1 MEQITLNLQQ
11 AKQEI
16 KEEMAKTAQ
25 SFVIIGYRLRQILD
39 SGAYVQDGYTDF
51 NEFAKKEFG
60 LSQSGTSRFISINKK
75 YSIDGYGPEL
85 REEYRGYSCSQLT
98 EMLSLS
104 SDDRALVS
112 DNMPVSQIREVKEFV
127 RGEDTSGQ
135 QSFITAANVSEH
147 DMYLNMF
154 QKEPEQ
160 LRYICESGEVTGKE
174 LCELMNPT
182 GSRVFKFKTI
192 MMCMYEESR
201 GISVRVIGGG
211 NVSHTYDELLEDIR
225 QQVTEEDI
233 EELVNATSHIEEPAK
248 EEPAKKEEPVIE
260 KPQKKEEKETKD
272 EERNMTLESEAAHV
286 EESES
291 ALEGREAGQESQND
305 RNEDVPVEKVEGEV
319 VEEEPVQ
326 QVQEEFPKEKDTKGW
341 IPCEEKFPENDRY
354 ILLSFSN
361 FNTPMVGRFESDS
374 EGGAFYIGDEMETC
388 ASQDMF
394 VNAWMPLPEPYR
406 PEGD

>member
-60 LSQSGTSRFISINKK
+60 LSKSGTSRFISINKK
-75 YSIDGYGPEL
+75 YSVDGYGPEL

-135 QSFITAANVSEH
+135 QSFITATNVSEH

-154 QKEPEQ
+154 QSDPEQ

-174 LCELMNPT
+174 LCELLNPT

-201 GISVRVIGGG
+201 GVSIRVIGGG

-225 QQVTEEDI
+225 QQVTAKDI
-233 EELVNATSHIEEPAK
+233 EELVNATSHMEETAK
-248 EEPAKKEEPVIE
+248 EKEKEESTREIKKDDSAKE
-260 KPQKKEEKETKD
+260 KQEEETKN
-272 EERNMTLESEAAHV
+272 EETDISLDGADNNVGDCESEP
-286 EESES
+286 
-291 ALEGREAGQESQND
+291 EACETGQENQD
-305 RNEDVPVEKVEGEV
+305 VRDEDVPVEKVEGEI
-319 VEEEPVQ
+319 VEEKDEPVQ
-326 QVQEEFPKEKDTKGW
+326 QDEPMSIDPHTMREYKSAMSSQIRQMGVCLED
-341 IPCEEKFPENDRY
+341 ENWERMKKIAEDIVWRLNK
-354 ILLSFSN
+354 IMN
-361 FNTPMVGRFESDS
+361 N
-374 EGGAFYIGDEMETC
+374 
-388 ASQDMF
+388 
-394 VNAWMPLPEPYR
+394 
-406 PEGD
+406 

>member
-1 MEQITLNLQQ
+1 MEQMTLNLQQ

-75 YSIDGYGPEL
+75 YSVDGYGPEL

-154 QKEPEQ
+154 QSDPEQ
-160 LRYICESGEVTGKE
+160 LRYICESREVTGKE
-174 LCELMNPT
+174 LCEMINPT

-192 MMCMYEESR
+192 MMCMYEEPR
-201 GISVRVIGGG
+201 GISIRVFGGG

-233 EELVNATSHIEEPAK
+233 EELANAMSHMEESAK
-248 EEPAKKEEPVIE
+248 EEAKEEQAREIKKDDSVREKKEE
-260 KPQKKEEKETKD
+260 ETKD
-272 EERNMTLESEAAHV
+272 EEHKDSDSEQDGSGDHKETGATETEATEDESEKC
-286 EESES
+286 EI
-291 ALEGREAGQESQND
+291 GQADIQGE
-305 RNEDVPVEKVEGEV
+305 VEKVEGEV
-319 VEEEPVQ
+319 VEEEGVQ
-326 QVQEEFPKEKDTKGW
+326 QDEQMSIDPHTMRGYKSAMSSQIRQLGVCLEEENWERMKKIAEDIVWRVDMIQGKE
-341 IPCEEKFPENDRY
+341 N
-354 ILLSFSN
+354 
-361 FNTPMVGRFESDS
+361 
-374 EGGAFYIGDEMETC
+374 
-388 ASQDMF
+388 Q
-394 VNAWMPLPEPYR
+394 
-406 PEGD
+406 